1 MANSNICWAIKWFKG
16 MHIKWKYANVEV
28 YTSYDSR
35 LDIVYV
41 THVGKNKAF
50 NHILNAEILYRFM
63 QIELNAHTHTLH
75 TNGGRMFRPLQLFSH
90 SKYIFDMEEQSNRWD
105 YCAKHKLVRNNAHL
119 RERGFKS
126 IWKRARANIRH
137 TKWTTVFWILR
148 RISQNCKY
156 IFYSVYTSSAES
168 KSRFSWSTSWMSV
181 FVLLFFLS

>member
-1 MANSNICWAIKWFKG
+1 MKVCKCGSLHFIRFEIRYSVCDTCGQKQGLQPYFKRRNSISF
-16 MHIKWKYANVEV
+16 YANW
-28 YTSYDSR
+28 TKR
-35 LDIVYV
+35 
-41 THVGKNKAF
+41 T
-50 NHILNAEILYRFM
+50 
-63 QIELNAHTHTLH
+63 HTHTLH

-137 TKWTTVFWILR
+137 TKWTTVFWILW